1 MRCALPL
8 VGIVLALTAARPS
21 LTPTHASPGPGPGAP
36 FGGDDTG
43 CVPATAATLKCADK
57 AAKTVAALIAAV
69 AKCHG
74 RQADVRFAGSAYDE
88 EGCETAARAR
98 FDGVLASLAA
108 AGSRSAARS
117 RSSACGP
124 RASTRRRSRSAA
136 HRNGRAQIPT
146 PPFGDNIC
154 PGEVGCHSCA
164 PTPFVVVSVP
174 PVACVSS
181 PRSKRSEFLL

>member
-43 CVPATAATLKCADK
+43 CVPATAATLKCAGK

-74 RQADVRFAGSAYDE
+74 RPADARFAGSAYDE

-108 AGSRSAARS
+108 SGSCAGSTTLSAAE
-117 RSSACGP
+117 GL
-124 RASTRRRSRSAA
+124 ASTLLADAGNPDSLRATEDAGQWRRHGAERRPHLSQHVREPVGDARRGRRYDRAA
-136 HRNGRAQIPT
+136 
-146 PPFGDNIC
+146 
-154 PGEVGCHSCA
+154 
-164 PTPFVVVSVP
+164 
-174 PVACVSS
+174 
-181 PRSKRSEFLL
+181 PRLAGP